1 MTKQKFEL
9 GQKVWAFK
17 QEGEGFVKAFGV
29 VRMVEI
35 NKSGY
40 IQYQIKCFTKTITGE
55 EKEYTILANHA
66 SMACTE
72 SELEQKIKKY
82 YEWSEAQKK
91 DYEENFGA
99 PEFDVNT
106 LDEEIRG

>member
-1 MTKQKFEL
+1 MKQIYQL
-9 GQKVWAFK
+9 GQLVWAFK
-17 QEGEGFVKAFGV
+17 QEGDNFVKTSGF

-40 IQYQIKCFTKTITGE
+40 TQYQIKCFADLPTGE
-55 EKEYTILANHA
+55 VKEYTILANHA

-72 SELEQKIKKY
+72 TEIDAKIKKY

-91 DYEENFGA
+91 DYENIFGS
-99 PEFDVNT
+99 PEFDIKE
-106 LDEEIRG
+106 LEQKH

>member
-1 MTKQKFEL
+1 MKQVYEL

-17 QEGEGFVKAFGV
+17 QEGNGFAKACGI

-40 IQYQIKCFTKTITGE
+40 MQYQIKCFAKTITGE

-66 SMACTE
+66 SMAC
-72 SELEQKIKKY
+72 SEPEVDQKIKKY

-91 DYEENFGA
+91 DYEENFGE
-99 PEFDVNT
+99 PEFDVNA